1 LGSGANDHPGEV
13 LSEQST
19 SGEPR
24 PPLATRRITYRPD
37 VLVVAVAG
45 EVDLG
50 TAPLL
55 DQALRGDLPAVLV
68 VDLSEVTFLGAAGL
82 RVLTETALRAGE
94 QQCRLGLVADD
105 QLALLML
112 RTKGAAAAIPTFS
125 TLSDAVLQLVS

>member
-1 LGSGANDHPGEV
+1 MPPEQLP
-13 LSEQST
+13 SE
-19 SGEPR
+19 EPIDGR
-24 PPLATRRITYRPD
+24 SPLAVRRIRYRPE

-55 DQALRGDLPAVLV
+55 DQALRGELPQVLV
-68 VDLSEVTFLGAAGL
+68 VDLLEVVFLGAVGL
-82 RVLTETALRAGE
+82 RVLAETAVRARE
-94 QQCRLGLVADD
+94 HNCRLGLVADD

-112 RTKGAAAAIPTFS
+112 RTKGVAAAIPTFS